1 MSGPNLYL
9 AIVTKDQ
16 KRAALE
22 MKPGRKGLS
31 RGQNAGSEL
40 GVALADNTNGDGH
53 ALIEVLAGESM
64 GTDHMAKFVLRVT
77 VGGGRDAFI

>member
-22 MKPGRKGLS
+22 INPGPGGLS
-31 RGQNAGSEL
+31 RGQNTWSEL
-40 GVALADNTNGDGH
+40 RVALADNTNGDGH
-53 ALIEVLAGESM
+53 ALIEVFAGESM
-64 GTDHMAKFVLRVT
+64 GTDHVAEFVLRVT